1 MARTKKVK
9 EEPKTYRIDR
19 NFSIWYEAVEKKASV
34 KDICEASEGKLTK
47 SIVEKV
53 LKTLKRYKTKKEAM
67 SYFDLAMALKDYC
80 VANSYDPDKYVIS
93 IANALYVKEIF
104 SIAQLKKVKKADFE
118 EIIEGKQMY
127 ITGKVGKEI
136 LTGYYNSLKKK

>member
-47 SIVEKV
+47 SVVEKV

>member
-34 KDICEASEGKLTK
+34 RDICEASEGKLTK

-53 LKTLKRYKTKKEAM
+53 LTTLRRYKSKREVM
-67 SYFDLAMALKDYC
+67 NYFDLAMALKDYC
-80 VANSYDPDKYVIS
+80 IANGYDPDKYVIS
-93 IANALYVKEIF
+93 IANALYVKEVF

-127 ITGKVGKEI
+127 SAGKVAKEI
-136 LTGYYNSLKKK
+136 LTGYYNLIKKK

>member
-19 NFSIWYEAVEKKASV
+19 NFSIWYEAVEKKTSV

-47 SIVEKV
+47 SVVEKV

-80 VANSYDPDKYVIS
+80 IANSYDPDKYVIS